1 MKHMQGV
8 LKEIEISNDVN
19 VNFEKMCRDILIKEG
34 IVKMEDHP
42 LTYGSL
48 YWSDILEKEL
58 GDKYVVV
65 QDWCLV
71 DRLFEICK
79 FESEIIE
86 EGYDFIPTSYDR
98 EYVFDIVCDESR
110 SFSEALSRAVYC
122 EP

>member
-8 LKEIEISNDVN
+8 LKEIEIPNDVN
-19 VNFEKMCRDILIKEG
+19 VNFEKMCKDILIKEG

-42 LTYGSL
+42 LTYSSL

-79 FESEIIE
+79 SESELIE
-86 EGYDFIPTSYDR
+86 EHYDFKPTNNNG
-98 EYVFDIVCDESR
+98 EYKFDIVCDETR
-110 SFSEALSRAVYC
+110 FFSEALSRAVYG
-122 EP
+122 ES

>member
-8 LKEIEISNDVN
+8 LKEIEIPNDVN

-34 IVKMEDHP
+34 IIKMEDHP

-86 EGYDFIPTSYDR
+86 EGYDFTPTSYDR
-98 EYVFDIVCDESR
+98 EYVFDIVCDESKKI
-110 SFSEALSRAVYC
+110 SEALSRAVYS

>member
-8 LKEIEISNDVN
+8 LKEIEIPNDVN

-34 IVKMEDHP
+34 IIKMEDHP

-79 FESEIIE
+79 FGSEIIE

-98 EYVFDIVCDESR
+98 EYAFDIVCDESK
-110 SFSEALSRAVYC
+110 SFSEALSREVYS